1 MDTAVA
7 QLTELLRN
15 SIFQFS
21 PPPTLSPSHL
31 SKWSHLCTGERCSS
45 PQVLSCIS
53 SGWAA
58 LERQRLHS
66 ATCFSHVIN
75 PRCGDVF
82 HNQNEA
88 WHKVEQSQSNVT
100 FYMSHERCFDNHGI
114 MWQRIA
120 FSIPVRWWMIVS
132 SSHLLI
138 LTLSLQVGNFLWVE
152 MFQLWAK
159 NTFMLD

>member
-1 MDTAVA
+1 MQMTWWNTHGHSSCSINRAVEEFHFSV
-7 QLTELLRN
+7 QSTSNIEPKSPFQMITSVHRWKVLKSTSFELHLFRLG
-15 SIFQFS
+15 SFGTTKAPFS
-21 PPPTLSPSHL
+21 NL
-31 SKWSHLCTGERCSS
+31 
-45 PQVLSCIS
+45 
-53 SGWAA
+53 
-58 LERQRLHS
+58 
-66 ATCFSHVIN
+66 FSHVIN

-138 LTLSLQVGNFLWVE
+138 LTLSLQVGNFLWV
-152 MFQLWAK
+152 
-159 NTFMLD
+159 